1 MRDRHDFDFGRGFTK
16 YHKIRKPTKY
26 LPAGIECQLRK
37 LVRTL
42 LNPLQR
48 GAKLNYE
55 SSRCVRAAMPV
66 PFHGG
71 FGFESRLRVN
81 PDRFHSDGTLAQ
93 RRRSTSSQG
102 SMATAPV
109 SISCKRF

>member
-1 MRDRHDFDFGRGFTK
+1 MRDRHDFDFGRRLTK
-16 YHKIRKPTKY
+16 HDNVGESVKY
-26 LPAGIECQLRK
+26 FPASIECELRE

-48 GAKLNYE
+48 GAKLNHE

-66 PFHGG
+66 PFNSH

-81 PDRFHSDGTLAQ
+81 PDPFHLDDTLAQ

-109 SISCKRF
+109 SI